1 VLIIIPISAS
11 DAHLLPDFTKN
22 LLHFGPINSANPEGP
37 KHGIRIVPT
46 YSVRELGTK
55 LANDLAPICSDIVVD
70 PLDCDPIGGWP
81 NACNVHFI
89 KAYTALWR
97 AKIERTTWWF
107 EVDNTVDREDWVNL
121 TSAEYMQ
128 ARKPFMG
135 AVVPTYGT
143 RADGTVVTSGKHMVG
158 TGIYPNWWARDPKVW
173 MSMPGNVPFDVY
185 LQDMIVEQCHP
196 TLLIQHV
203 GRTQNFTRRG
213 HHIIYDDKLMPEGI
227 SYASSIRPEAVV
239 IHGCKDGSLARLLCG
254 DAPPPA
260 PKRRG
265 RPPKNRLVP
274 STP

>member
-196 TLLIQHV
+196 TLKIQHV

>member
-1 VLIIIPISAS
+1 MLLIIPISAS

-22 LLHFGPINSANPEGP
+22 LLHFGPINGTNPEGP

-46 YSVRELGTK
+46 YSVRELGVK
-55 LANDLAPICSDIVVD
+55 LASDLAPICSEIVVD

-97 AKIERTTWWF
+97 DKIERTTWWF
-107 EVDNTVDREDWVNL
+107 ELDNTVNALNWVG
-121 TSAEYMQ
+121 TVSAEYMQ

-143 RADGTVVTSGKHMVG
+143 RADGSVVTNGRHMVG

-173 MSMPGNVPFDVY
+173 MSMPGNIPFDVY

-196 TLLIQHV
+196 TLSIQHV
-203 GRTQNFTRRG
+203 GRTQNFKLVD
-213 HHIIYDDKLMPEGI
+213 HHIKYDDKLMPEGI

-239 IHGCKDGSLARLLCG
+239 VHGCKDGSFARLLCG
-254 DAPPPA
+254 DAPTAA

-265 RPPKNRLVP
+265 RPPKNRPTLVA
-274 STP
+274 T

>member
-1 VLIIIPISAS
+1 MLIIIPISAS

>member
-89 KAYTALWR
+89 KAYTSLWR

-107 EVDNTVDREDWVNL
+107 EVDNTVGCKDWVNL

-173 MSMPGNVPFDVY
+173 MSMPGNIPFDVY

-203 GRTQNFTRRG
+203 GRSQNFTRRG
-213 HHIIYDDKLMPEGI
+213 HHIMYDDKLMPEGI